1 MKITAIATATTDHQ
15 LDAMGKLFIDNTDSG
30 IRSLSDA
37 FYNVYDNVIIEAAIL
52 NRVDLDDGQYWY
64 VLGITDKDGVTY
76 TADNARASTPQPP
89 NDVIASPFADLLE
102 KGNRYNQLLSALGTH
117 KLRIFPTDMRDSL
130 DTESELL
137 AILAALNQD

>member
-1 MKITAIATATTDHQ
+1 MKITAIATATTDGQ

-52 NRVDLDDGQYWY
+52 NRVDLDDGQHWY

-89 NDVIASPFADLLE
+89 NDVIASPFADLIE

>member
-1 MKITAIATATTDHQ
+1 MKITAIMSATTDAQ
-15 LDAMGKLFIDNTDSG
+15 LDAMGRLLLDVTNPG
-30 IRSLSDA
+30 IASLSDA
-37 FYNVYDNVIIEAAIL
+37 FYNVYDNVVIEAAIL
-52 NRVDLDDGQYWY
+52 NRVDLDDGHSWY

-89 NDVIASPFADLLE
+89 NDMPVSPFAELLE